1 MYSVKARRYYG
12 VFIAFSLLVT
22 LICIVV
28 ARQSCNTVR
37 RYELDKNIAL
47 SKAIAGNFLLLEEQM
62 HISLHNAA
70 INVENYIINKGKT
83 DKNSLIKLAK
93 SMRISGVNWYDIN
106 GKLEATSSNGFDS
119 LERREFFKTYTIFDE
134 DRDFYRK
141 IKKMDIYLEDAPL
154 LINEDFRKSQ
164 PYLEVLRWNSNIG
177 KFINANFWT
186 KSLNKSVERSIDSY
200 TELMGFKIY
209 TPSGTVIMQHIKNG
223 EAMPMTK
230 SLEYNEQPQI
240 IENKDMQYIYFS
252 FGNKRDSRIA
262 STMNITSE
270 KNEYFYNCM
279 FSFSNNFLHNE
290 EIVIKV
296 TCALLNVLL
305 IILVAMIVY
314 YVYRK
319 KVREHNIVM
328 RSRMVHHDVV
338 NPMMVIDLT
347 LDELMKHRNYDHSK
361 MLLLKEQ
368 LNFAKEIIQDL
379 DLFHSNK
386 KNT

>member
-1 MYSVKARRYYG
+1 
-12 VFIAFSLLVT
+12 
-22 LICIVV
+22 
-28 ARQSCNTVR
+28 
-37 RYELDKNIAL
+37 
-47 SKAIAGNFLLLEEQM
+47 
-62 HISLHNAA
+62 
-70 INVENYIINKGKT
+70 
-83 DKNSLIKLAK
+83 
-93 SMRISGVNWYDIN
+93 
-106 GKLEATSSNGFDS
+106 
-119 LERREFFKTYTIFDE
+119 
-134 DRDFYRK
+134 
-141 IKKMDIYLEDAPL
+141 
-154 LINEDFRKSQ
+154 
-164 PYLEVLRWNSNIG
+164 
-177 KFINANFWT
+177 
-186 KSLNKSVERSIDSY
+186 
-200 TELMGFKIY
+200 
-209 TPSGTVIMQHIKNG
+209 MQHIKNG